1 MPMVPSKILL
11 ATLACLTAAFPAFA
25 QSAPATSAVA
35 APKLVPYTTPDKSAS
50 ASVPTS
56 WKITAAANTV
66 IVMTGPQGETISLGN
81 TLIVRDAAFQLNQ
94 PVSGGV
100 DLSIPNS
107 DSLSQKFTLAMQ
119 HGAALAGVADPQI
132 KIASETP
139 MSQVPATVGQCG
151 RIVASMNGKS
161 GPVTDATVMCSLP
174 VDAGGT
180 YKMIFITAQAPPVI
194 AQQESALASAVFSS
208 YRIPAN
214 MLQAK
219 LAPFYVPPAV
229 ANAETAAIL
238 RQTAIQ
244 QNMINTQANCFDL
257 TVLRETPTPL
267 LPRSCGG
274 LAPN

>member
-1 MPMVPSKILL
+1 MSMVSPRILVFAVL
-11 ATLACLTAAFPAFA
+11 VSPGASAFA
-25 QSAPATSAVA
+25 QSTPAA
-35 APKLVPYTTPDKSAS
+35 APTLTPYTTPDKSAS
-50 ASVPTS
+50 AGVPPG
-56 WKITAAANTV
+56 WKVTAGAQTV
-66 IVMTGPQGETISLGN
+66 IVMTGTQGETISLGN

-94 PVSGGV
+94 PISGGV
-100 DLSIPNS
+100 DVSIPNS
-107 DSLSQKFTLAMQ
+107 GSLSQKFTLAMQ
-119 HGAALAGVADPQI
+119 HGAALAGAADPQI
-132 KIASETP
+132 KITSETP

-151 RIVASMNGKS
+151 HILAGMNGKS
-161 GPVTDATVMCSLP
+161 GPVTDAAVMCSLP

-180 YKMIFITAQAPPVI
+180 YKLIFITAQAPPAI

-238 RQTAIQ
+238 KQTAIQ

>member
-1 MPMVPSKILL
+1 MPIVPQKTLLL
-11 ATLACLTAAFPAFA
+11 ATLAVLGTNFSGSA
-25 QSAPATSAVA
+25 QSTPAA
-35 APKLVPYTTPDKSAS
+35 APKLTPYTTPDKSAS
-50 ASVPTS
+50 AGVPAG
-56 WKITAAANTV
+56 WKVTTGAQTV
-66 IVMTGPQGETISLGN
+66 IVMTGTQGETISLGN
-81 TLIVRDAAFQLNQ
+81 ALIVRNAAFQLNQ

-107 DSLSQKFTLAMQ
+107 DSLSQKFTMAMQ
-119 HGAALAGVADPQI
+119 HGAALAGFPGPQV
-132 KIASETP
+132 KITSETP

-151 RIVASMNGKS
+151 HIAAGMNGKT
-161 GPVTDATVMCSLP
+161 GPVTVAAVMCSLP
-174 VDAGGT
+174 IDQGGT
-180 YKMIFITAQAPPVI
+180 YKIIFITAQAPPAV
-194 AQQESALASAVFSS
+194 AQQEGALASAVVAS
-208 YRIPAN
+208 YRIPSN

-238 RQTAIQ
+238 KQTAIQ

-257 TVLRETPTPL
+257 TVLRETPQRL